1 MPNTNWSKLNKL
13 QIGRYAEYFAMME
26 FASYGFEVYTSE
38 VDDHGIDFVVK
49 TKDRIFLEVQVK
61 SIRKSSVNY
70 VFMQKDKW
78 DINSPDTYLALLLFE
93 DGKLPEIYLVP
104 AIAWKA
110 PNALFCDKN
119 YEGLKSKPEYGLNLS
134 KKNMPLLG
142 AYKLEVVL
150 EQIGNSS
157 IFETSKCALHEA
169 MRSVLSEAEG
179 NTMHAADLTDEIF
192 NRRLYLQKNGE
203 KAQYNQIRARCGH
216 YLDMFDVLPGNFVK
230 LKMV

>member
-78 DINSPDTYLALLLFE
+78 DINSPDTYLALLIFE
-93 DGKLPEIYLVP
+93 DGKLPEMYLVP
-104 AIAWKA
+104 AMAWKA
-110 PNALFCDKN
+110 PDALLCDKN

-134 KKNMPLLG
+134 KKNMPLLSS
-142 AYKLEVVL
+142 YKFAEVI
-150 EQIGNSS
+150 EQIKS
-157 IFETSKCALHEA
+157 
-169 MRSVLSEAEG
+169 
-179 NTMHAADLTDEIF
+179 
-192 NRRLYLQKNGE
+192 
-203 KAQYNQIRARCGH
+203 CGT
-216 YLDMFDVLPGNFVK
+216 GK
-230 LKMV
+230 